1 MMAFQVLRVRLS
13 SKDLW
18 FWRANKEMSWYRYN
32 SDPEYLRTRE
42 ENREERKVAKGSA
55 KGRGKGDS
63 SLRQEYGD
71 PWGSYKSAPR
81 GWNEWGD
88 WSK

>member
-1 MMAFQVLRVRLS
+1 
-13 SKDLW
+13 
-18 FWRANKEMSWYRYN
+18 MSWFRHN

-42 ENREERKVAKGSA
+42 ENREERKFAKGSA
-55 KGRGKGDS
+55 KGRGKADS

-71 PWGSYKSAPR
+71 PWGGYKNASR
-81 GWNEWGD
+81 GWNDWGD